1 MTDDDTSG
9 DSTYQAAIDRQHKPP
24 ASVTPLRMPGQPPPE
39 AHAVA
44 LERLLEA
51 MCLCGTINRDAATAY
66 LMALKLT
73 GVSAPYGE
81 HGVAVAKLLTGY
93 QKRLEAHLATV
104 PNRPPPPPNAA

>member
-1 MTDDDTSG
+1 MTDNTTG
-9 DSTYQAAIDRQHKPP
+9 GGTGYEEALDRQHKPP

-51 MCLCGTINRDAATAY
+51 MCLCGTINRDAAAAY

-81 HGVAVAKLLTGY
+81 HGVAVAKILTSY

-104 PNRPPPPPNAA
+104 PNRPLPPSAA

>member
-1 MTDDDTSG
+1 MTDDTTRG
-9 DSTYQAAIDRQHKPP
+9 HGGHMTEVTT
-24 ASVTPLRMPGQPPPE
+24 VTPMRPLPGQPPPE

-51 MCLCGTINRDAATAY
+51 MCLCGTISRPAAEAY

-81 HGVAVAKLLTGY
+81 HGVAVAKILTSY

-104 PNRPPPPPNAA
+104 PNRPPPPSAA

>member
-1 MTDDDTSG
+1 MTDDPRSG
-9 DSTYQAAIDRQHKPP
+9 DANENSRRIPHLAPP
-24 ASVTPLRMPGQPPPE
+24 TNVANLRLPGQPPAE

-51 MCLCGTINRDAATAY
+51 MCLCGTINRDAAAAY

-73 GVSAPYGE
+73 GVSAPYGD
-81 HGVAVAKLLTGY
+81 HGIAVAKILASY

-104 PNRPPPPPNAA
+104 PNHQPPSVA